1 MLSRNLVGTVLGGIL
16 VWAASFAAA
25 LGQNDPAVGGLLASS
40 GEDLPLSSSP
50 MPADTAQDAGG
61 RDLGCCC
68 QPSGGPRWT
77 ASADFIFL
85 DRLGGANQTL
95 VEIVPN
101 TPTRDR
107 IPGSNS
113 FAALYTAPGTDALNG
128 NGFQQGFA
136 GGPRLDLIG
145 HGDQGYDLELSY
157 FQIDGWSS
165 EKTVVPGSATDCL
178 VMTAPGRWLNPAQ
191 TPGGFNGWLQTNQ
204 TDTQGMAWAYASK
217 LYNAELN
224 VRWNPSPLVTMLA
237 GFRWVSLRE
246 NLSGALDPPTMPE
259 PPFWNTATT
268 NNLYGFQIGAEGK
281 LLERGRFSIIVPVKA
296 GVYDNNAQQATTVS
310 VIFKQLAA
318 GSASTNHAAF
328 VGQTGL
334 QCKYQLTNDLLLRAG
349 YEAIWLEGV
358 ALAPG
363 QVQETYTTTNNL
375 NNSVQALGVN
385 CNSGAFYHGTT
396 VGLEYSF

>member
-1 MLSRNLVGTVLGGIL
+1 
-16 VWAASFAAA
+16 
-25 LGQNDPAVGGLLASS
+25 
-40 GEDLPLSSSP
+40 
-50 MPADTAQDAGG
+50 
-61 RDLGCCC
+61 
-68 QPSGGPRWT
+68 
-77 ASADFIFL
+77 
-85 DRLGGANQTL
+85 
-95 VEIVPN
+95 
-101 TPTRDR
+101 
-107 IPGSNS
+107 
-113 FAALYTAPGTDALNG
+113 
-128 NGFQQGFA
+128 
-136 GGPRLDLIG
+136 
-145 HGDQGYDLELSY
+145 
-157 FQIDGWSS
+157 
-165 EKTVVPGSATDCL
+165 
-178 VMTAPGRWLNPAQ
+178 
-191 TPGGFNGWLQTNQ
+191 
-204 TDTQGMAWAYASK
+204 
-217 LYNAELN
+217 
-224 VRWNPSPLVTMLA
+224 
-237 GFRWVSLRE
+237 
-246 NLSGALDPPTMPE
+246 MPE